1 MPDQIA
7 ETVAKVT
14 IDRFISKLGCPIEIR
29 SEQGKNVDGNL
40 MRCLCELLKIT
51 KTRTTPYHPASNG
64 QVERAN
70 RTILQTIRCYLGKK
84 QNEWDKLLQQLAGA
98 IRATE
103 NRHRFHSKYDD
114 ARKRD
119 FTAFRSYAWNCFY

>member
-1 MPDQIA
+1 MIMDQFTKWLEVFPLSDQIA
-7 ETVAKVT
+7 KTVAKVT
-14 IDRFISKLGCPIEIR
+14 VDMFISRLGCPIEIHTD
-29 SEQGKNVDGNL
+29 QGKNVDGNL
-40 MRCLCELLKIT
+40 MRCLCELLQIT

-84 QNEWDKLLQQLAGA
+84 QNEWDKHLQQLAGA

-103 NRHRFHSKYDD
+103 IDRPVSLQI
-114 ARKRD
+114 
-119 FTAFRSYAWNCFY
+119 